1 MKSKRLL
8 QILVLL
14 ALLFS
19 PMGNIQPASAG
30 ANARADLE
38 VPRDAMVINRNLNFW
53 DATYVGFV
61 SDSLHE
67 KWRFEFTESHA
78 FIVNASPITGGLV
91 PLLSLLDAS
100 DNVLASGSGSLTSTQ
115 GAGTY
120 YIMVQPESGSG
131 FYFLTIRETVSTE
144 PNASTSVNTPQVNV
158 GETALVTVSL
168 NNVPA
173 EGYTSAEFTCT
184 YDPAFVSTSNI
195 IVGSLFGPDP
205 ASAINDP
212 QNGTFIVAI
221 AGSGENRAT
230 TSGPVFTF
238 NVTALLAGATSIE
251 CTVRVS
257 MGDNALTDLPSTGT
271 SLTITGG
278 APTATATGSPAPSAT
293 PTSGETATPEFTSTP
308 ESSPTPT
315 FTFTPLPTDT
325 PTPTATPEP
334 VGALTGQVL
343 AGKPVTV
350 SLYDASDTLVAT
362 VSANDDG
369 TFNLTAPAGTYTVVA
384 TADGY
389 LSAAGS
395 VTLTSGG
402 TSSMPIVT
410 LLAGDLDGDDD
421 IDEFDAMTIGMNYN
435 GNEPATADLNND
447 GVINV
452 LDLEVLAANYR
463 ATGPTPWE

>member
-1 MKSKRLL
+1 
-8 QILVLL
+8 
-14 ALLFS
+14 
-19 PMGNIQPASAG
+19 
-30 ANARADLE
+30 
-38 VPRDAMVINRNLNFW
+38 
-53 DATYVGFV
+53 
-61 SDSLHE
+61 
-67 KWRFEFTESHA
+67 
-78 FIVNASPITGGLV
+78 
-91 PLLSLLDAS
+91 
-100 DNVLASGSGSLTSTQ
+100 
-115 GAGTY
+115 
-120 YIMVQPESGSG
+120 
-131 FYFLTIRETVSTE
+131 
-144 PNASTSVNTPQVNV
+144 
-158 GETALVTVSL
+158 
-168 NNVPA
+168 
-173 EGYTSAEFTCT
+173 
-184 YDPAFVSTSNI
+184 
-195 IVGSLFGPDP
+195 
-205 ASAINDP
+205 
-212 QNGTFIVAI
+212 
-221 AGSGENRAT
+221 
-230 TSGPVFTF
+230 
-238 NVTALLAGATSIE
+238 
-251 CTVRVS
+251 